1 MGDYCTSN
9 FDPIGGMKT
18 ISTGMLNFVMENGVL
33 CSVFVNMVLG
43 LEQQVVERIDFQDS
57 NLIKI
62 YRNVLKLMH
71 FYFIQI
77 ARIYYASIEVNE
89 LEFIQE
95 YFLENSTWMNKGRII
110 VDEQNNPLSLK
121 SNSFFNTIEY
131 FTILIS
137 TKTILLEWTNT
148 IILKIIQLEINI
160 KSNYSSTKSETNISS
175 HDTDWHV
182 QLRIFFTFKTKFKR
196 ESLFFTQP
204 AMHNCELYSKI
215 QNWVNCRP
223 AWVFTGFNALYASKK
238 FSDAPTT
245 RLSCEIFILKSWRLI
260 SSSE

>member
-89 LEFIQE
+89 LQFIQE

-121 SNSFFNTIEY
+121 SNSFLNTIEY

-137 TKTILLEWTNT
+137 TKTIL
-148 IILKIIQLEINI
+148 
-160 KSNYSSTKSETNISS
+160 Y
-175 HDTDWHV
+175 
-182 QLRIFFTFKTKFKR
+182 
-196 ESLFFTQP
+196 
-204 AMHNCELYSKI
+204 
-215 QNWVNCRP
+215 
-223 AWVFTGFNALYASKK
+223 
-238 FSDAPTT
+238 
-245 RLSCEIFILKSWRLI
+245 
-260 SSSE
+260 